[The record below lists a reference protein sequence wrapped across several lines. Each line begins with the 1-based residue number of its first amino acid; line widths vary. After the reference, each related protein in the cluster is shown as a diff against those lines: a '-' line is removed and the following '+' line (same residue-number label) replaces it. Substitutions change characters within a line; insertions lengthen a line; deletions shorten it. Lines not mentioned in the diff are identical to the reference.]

1 MSRTRIVKGNITK
14 VIGGNYKR
22 YSKDNIE
29 NIGSKVIQ
37 IGKEEGV
44 SYGINKEPPKPPMLN
59 FSEPILNGDVI
70 FCNGYLS
77 SPKKNPGSYLNVIV
91 DKVPDDVSQNPMRGA
106 NMNEKKIT
114 DHVDI
119 YTNDE
124 LEIDNRQGGGT
135 LYSDPNYET
144 TENYRWIFAAKEK
157 FEGYWEGYDNVTK
170 KRYSQVFKE
179 YFHALGNAHFINGSH
194 GLQSSGAH
202 RVEHGIAQG
211 YAWAKRKWNIK
222 EKSVIDDLKEK
233 NPGALSYSPQY
244 KPITVVGHSQGAAI
258 AAGTAL
264 GIIYYAYEMGW
275 EEIPINILFLG
286 THQPQGLY
294 GKNYEHFKNYYFE
307 DFIKEWVL
315 EWIGD
320 IFTKEKLYQ
329 NQGIYEKMN
338 ELLGGDS
345 WGGLIDRS
353 VQFTF
358 PNDRALFVT
367 RMGDIPYVK
376 NACNEKDNLY
386 VESWGFYA
394 GASAEGFFSEEGYH
408 FPKRLL
414 DKAFNPDGS
423 INGNA
428 PTFRECVKSYW
439 KIYHQYKTYR
449 DYIKANPSKKYVTAK
464 YKIPIISNV
473 LPDWFHAILDQ
484 AISKAEGAKKALYM
498 KSELYRLKLNAL
510 IAF

>member
-29 NIGSKVIQ
+29 NIESKVIQ

-170 KRYSQVFKE
+170 KGILKFLKNIFMLSEMHISLMVLMVF
-179 YFHALGNAHFINGSH
+179 S
-194 GLQSSGAH
+194 LQE
-202 RVEHGIAQG
+202 R
-211 YAWAKRKWNIK
+211 
-222 EKSVIDDLKEK
+222 
-233 NPGALSYSPQY
+233 
-244 KPITVVGHSQGAAI
+244 TV
-258 AAGTAL
+258 
-264 GIIYYAYEMGW
+264 
-275 EEIPINILFLG
+275 
-286 THQPQGLY
+286 
-294 GKNYEHFKNYYFE
+294 
-307 DFIKEWVL
+307 
-315 EWIGD
+315 
-320 IFTKEKLYQ
+320 
-329 NQGIYEKMN
+329 
-338 ELLGGDS
+338 
-345 WGGLIDRS
+345 
-353 VQFTF
+353 
-358 PNDRALFVT
+358 
-367 RMGDIPYVK
+367 
-376 NACNEKDNLY
+376 
-386 VESWGFYA
+386 
-394 GASAEGFFSEEGYH
+394 
-408 FPKRLL
+408 
-414 DKAFNPDGS
+414 
-423 INGNA
+423 
-428 PTFRECVKSYW
+428 
-439 KIYHQYKTYR
+439 
-449 DYIKANPSKKYVTAK
+449 
-464 YKIPIISNV
+464 
-473 LPDWFHAILDQ
+473 
-484 AISKAEGAKKALYM
+484 
-498 KSELYRLKLNAL
+498 
-510 IAF
+510 